1 VRSIDPDNRSFR
13 ARLRARHAAACAA
26 ARSRLRSE
34 RGSALIEVMVGAVVL
49 SLATVALLNGVDGA
63 QNASARSKARSTAAA
78 LAEQDQERMRAMPVT
93 SLAGYSQTRT
103 VAVKGVNY
111 TVVSASTWATDTG
124 GSISCSNNQKTSANL
139 RISSS
144 VSSNGTRGNITQVS
158 LVTPPPGTFATGEG
172 RAIVK
177 LLNSIGAPVANATV
191 NMTGASTATA
201 TTNSLGCAVF
211 PFLPVGNYTAS
222 VGGLT
227 LVDWQGVT
235 PSTKALTVTQGT
247 STTAGLEMDSKA
259 EIRAVFDTSVNGA
272 APVAAKTQW
281 MTLSNSKLTVGAK
294 TFNSSPASPA
304 QTTVIAQNL
313 YPFLDGYGAFAGKCS
328 SNNPALPPT
337 NNTSLLQTYSPTP
350 GQILILTTTNDI
362 RMPSINVRVVK
373 SDGTLVSA
381 SPFATVK
388 VTTNDAGCTNT
399 FANQTSNASGAMPS
413 PGHPYGSYK
422 ICAERTV
429 TGTPNVTSHG
439 HADVYNGGYDPLNN
453 GTGAP
458 APEVTSGAG
467 ANKVDDTVFNTTA
480 AGNTTTT
487 NANGAIQIKL
497 NRTGA
502 CP

>member
-1 VRSIDPDNRSFR
+1 MDPDKRSFR
-13 ARLRARHAAACAA
+13 ARLRACPAAAYAA

-78 LAEQDQERMRAMPVT
+78 LAEQDQDRLRAMPVA

-103 VAVKGVNY
+103 VTVKGVDY

-124 GSISCSNNQKTSANL
+124 GSISCSNNQKTSSNL

-144 VSSNGTRGNITQVS
+144 VSSNGTRGAITEVS
-158 LVTPPPGTFATGEG
+158 LVTPPPGTFAAGEG

-177 LLNSIGAPVANATV
+177 LLNSVGVPVPNATV
-191 NMTGASTATA
+191 NMTGASSATA
-201 TTNSLGCAVF
+201 TTNALGCAVF
-211 PFLPVGNYTAS
+211 PFLPVGNYMAS
-222 VGGLT
+222 VGGGT

-235 PSTKALTVTQGT
+235 PSTKALTVSQGS
-247 STTAGLEMDSKA
+247 STTASLEMDGKA

-272 APVAAKTQW
+272 APVAARTQW
-281 MTLSNSKLTVGAK
+281 LTLSNSKLTVGAK
-294 TFNSSPASPA
+294 TFNSSPVSPA

-337 NNTSLLQTYSPTP
+337 SNTSLLQTYSPTP
-350 GQILILTTTNDI
+350 GQILIMNTTNDI
-362 RMPSINVRVVK
+362 RMPSINVRVV
-373 SDGTLVSA
+373 TNANVLVSA

-399 FANQTSNASGAMPS
+399 FANQTSNASGAMPL

-439 HADVYNGGYDPLNN
+439 RADVYNGGYDTLNN

-458 APEVTSGAG
+458 VAETVS
-467 ANKVDDTVFNTTA
+467 NKVDDTVFNTTA
-480 AGNTTTT
+480 AGNPTSTTT
-487 NANGAIQIKL
+487 NGAIQIKL
-497 NRTGA
+497 NRTGP